1 MKNKFTLIEL
11 LVTTAQQNCFSKN
24 TNTTSLRPA
33 GRTSRLT
40 QSSSSHLHTPK
51 AFFTQSAFTLI
62 ELLVVIAI
70 IAILAAILL
79 PALQRARAT
88 SMRTN
93 CLNNIGTIGK
103 TAANYATDN
112 RDTIP
117 PTNTSTTDLHKNSWL
132 GLMYENNYFTGFK
145 NRAALTNNLLLC
157 PDAARGKNKVT
168 YYNYGS
174 SLKSGY
180 ALNKYIEKKKAGSW
194 KCTVSNVPYFLTNG
208 VYGFYLGTAWDA
220 RSFLHTKTGS
230 YAFLDGSVRS
240 VHRNASHA
248 PSVQAYHDGKYSW
261 E

>member
-11 LVTTAQQNCFSKN
+11 L
-24 TNTTSLRPA
+24 
-33 GRTSRLT
+33 
-40 QSSSSHLHTPK
+40 
-51 AFFTQSAFTLI
+51 I
-62 ELLVVIAI
+62 VIAI
-70 IAILAAILL
+70 IAILAALLL

-88 SMRTN
+88 AMRTN
-93 CLNNIGTIGK
+93 CLNNIGSVGK
-103 TAANYATDN
+103 AAANYITDN

-117 PTNTSTTDLHKNSWL
+117 PTNTSTTDLYKNSWL
-132 GLMYENNYFTGFK
+132 GFIYDNKYFPGFK

-157 PDAARGKNKVT
+157 PAAARGKNKVT

-174 SLKSGY
+174 SLKCGY
-180 ALNKYIEKKKAGSW
+180 ALNKYIEKKKIGAW
-194 KCTVSNVPYFLTNG
+194 KCTISNVPLLLTNG

-220 RSFLHTKTGS
+220 RSYLHTKTGS

-240 VHRNASHA
+240 VNQNASHA